1 MERFVVSHAPFV
13 HSGNDLNKMF
23 LYMAVALLVPA
34 IYGTM
39 FFGIMSLV
47 LILVAV
53 ATCFVSESLFNLI
66 TRKKFM
72 VDDFSFFVT
81 GLILALTMPVGMPWH
96 FVMVGGFVA
105 SFITKMAFGGLG
117 RNKFNP
123 ALVGRCLV
131 GVISS
136 KVASDFYLVT
146 INGETMLS
154 LSLGGTNTLTNLL
167 AGESVGGI
175 GTTCIIIIVICYAL
189 LVYAGVIDFKIPL
202 FAVLGYFVTG
212 LMMGSGL
219 EGTVLN
225 MFSGSFMFVS
235 VFMMTDPNTSPN
247 TFSGKLLFSVLFG
260 VLSALVWNTG
270 KLGEN
275 TIFAVALFMNM
286 LVPFMDKYLVWK
298 PLSLGGIRNASKN

>member
-23 LYMAVALLVPA
+23 LYVAVALIIPA

-39 FFGIMSLV
+39 FFGIMSMV
-47 LILVAV
+47 LIATAV

-66 TRKKFM
+66 TKKRFM

-81 GLILALTMPVGMPWH
+81 GLILALTMPVNMPWH
-96 FVMVGGFVA
+96 FVLVGAFVA

-146 INGETMLS
+146 INGEPMVS

-175 GTTCIIIIVICYAL
+175 GTTCIIVIVICYAL
-189 LVYAGVIDFKIPL
+189 LVYAGVVDFKIPL
-202 FAVLGYFVTG
+202 FATMAYFLTG
-212 LMMGSGL
+212 LMMGTGL
-219 EGTVLN
+219 EVTVLN
-225 MFSGSFMFVS
+225 MFSGSFMFVA

-247 TFSGKLLFSVLFG
+247 SFTGKFVFSVMFG
-260 VLSALVWNTG
+260 VLSALAWSTG